1 MLTFSKLRKS
11 FIQRLSPIPSLTK
24 TEITKYTDFNLAD
37 SPMEE
42 LFLVEDDVLV
52 GATGTFAD
60 DTQHIQPSDP
70 SLLPKGYKSILRLFN
85 I

>member
-1 MLTFSKLRKS
+1 M
-11 FIQRLSPIPSLTK
+11 PSLTK

-37 SPMEE
+37 PPMEE

-70 SLLPKGYKSILRLFN
+70 SLLPRGHKPILKLFN
-85 I
+85 F